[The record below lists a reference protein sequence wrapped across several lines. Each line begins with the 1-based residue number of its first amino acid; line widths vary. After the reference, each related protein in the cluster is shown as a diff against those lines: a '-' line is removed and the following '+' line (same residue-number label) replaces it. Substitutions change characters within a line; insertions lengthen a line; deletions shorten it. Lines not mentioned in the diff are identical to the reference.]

1 MSGRYPAGMNAAGLN
16 LLRAALLPLLLLT
29 PAHAGG
35 AAQPAWIG
43 RAVDVPATPLCR
55 ALRCTLQTV
64 RENTPDTLG
73 WHDGQQR
80 TYRTATGWRLE
91 VDVRPGG
98 QVSGARLLRPGVPRG
113 TRLTAAQTR
122 EAAAFLSALTGRG
135 FRPQAVQACLT
146 AGLAAQDR
154 DFDAYGPADPLS
166 RWRTPAGWPFRARC
180 GVAGAG
186 PLGVWAGWM
195 QG

>member
-1 MSGRYPAGMNAAGLN
+1 MLGRYPADMN
-16 LLRAALLPLLLLT
+16 LLRAALLPLLLT
-29 PAHAGG
+29 AAQAGG
-35 AAQPAWIG
+35 APEPAWIG

-55 ALRCTLQTV
+55 AMRCTLHTV

-73 WHDGQQR
+73 GQDGQQR
-80 TYRTATGWRLE
+80 TYRTATGWQLE

-98 QVSGARLLRPGVPRG
+98 HVSGARLLRPGVPRG

-122 EAAAFLSALTGRG
+122 EAAAFLSALTGRT
-135 FRPQAVQACLT
+135 FRPQAVQDCVT

-154 DFDAYGPADPLS
+154 DFDAYGPTEPLS
-166 RWRTPAGWPFRARC
+166 RWSTPAGWPFRARC

>member
-1 MSGRYPAGMNAAGLN
+1 MKAVGIKV
-16 LLRAALLPLLLLT
+16 LRAALLPLLLLT
-29 PAHAGG
+29 SAQAGG
-35 AAQPAWIG
+35 AAEPAWIG
-43 RAVDVPATPLCR
+43 RAVEIPATPLCQ

-64 RENTPDTLG
+64 RVNTPDTMG

-98 QVSGARLLRPGVPRG
+98 QVSGARLLRPGAPRG
-113 TRLTAAQTR
+113 TRLTDAQTR
-122 EAAAFLSALTGRG
+122 EAAAFLSALTGRA
-135 FRPQAVQACLT
+135 FRPQAVRACFT
-146 AGLAAQDR
+146 AGLAAQAR

-166 RWRTPAGWPFRARC
+166 DWSTPGGWTFRARC

>member
-1 MSGRYPAGMNAAGLN
+1 MKAAGLKV
-16 LLRAALLPLLLLT
+16 LRAALLPLLLLT
-29 PAHAGG
+29 PAQAGG
-35 AAQPAWIG
+35 AAEPAWVG
-43 RAVDVPATPLCR
+43 RAVDVAATPLCR
-55 ALRCTLQTV
+55 ALGCTLQTV
-64 RENTPDTLG
+64 RVNTPDTMG

-91 VDVRPGG
+91 VDVHPGG
-98 QVSGARLLRPGVPRG
+98 QVSGARLLRPGAPRG
-113 TRLTAAQTR
+113 TRLSDAQTR

-135 FRPQAVQACLT
+135 FRAQAVRNCVT

-154 DFDAYGPADPLS
+154 DPDAYGPTDPLS
-166 RWRTPAGWPFRARC
+166 RWSTPAGWPFRARC

-186 PLGVWAGWM
+186 LLGVWAGWR